1 MGKGY
6 KQTKEHILK
15 RMQSH
20 KGSKRSIE
28 CRQRMKE
35 SKKRFFANGGKV
47 WNKNRARTE
56 LEKQHISEAVK
67 KAMASPEIKEKM
79 IQGSR
84 NKSFGK
90 VSSLEKVFRD
100 EFKKRGINFEWNY
113 ETTFGIKESYH
124 NRIYYHKADFYLP
137 DKDLIIEI
145 NGCYWHGCPLHYS
158 NPSERQKER
167 IIRDNDL
174 RQYLLGQG
182 FNVLIVWEHELKNNI
197 HQLNTNTEKIKK
209 IIDRIENISD

>member
-20 KGSKRSIE
+20 NIE

>member
-90 VSSLEKVFRD
+90 VSSLEKYSVMNLRNV
-100 EFKKRGINFEWNY
+100 ELILSGIM
-113 ETTFGIKESYH
+113 K
-124 NRIYYHKADFYLP
+124 
-137 DKDLIIEI
+137 
-145 NGCYWHGCPLHYS
+145 
-158 NPSERQKER
+158 
-167 IIRDNDL
+167 
-174 RQYLLGQG
+174 LL
-182 FNVLIVWEHELKNNI
+182 LE
-197 HQLNTNTEKIKK
+197 
-209 IIDRIENISD
+209 